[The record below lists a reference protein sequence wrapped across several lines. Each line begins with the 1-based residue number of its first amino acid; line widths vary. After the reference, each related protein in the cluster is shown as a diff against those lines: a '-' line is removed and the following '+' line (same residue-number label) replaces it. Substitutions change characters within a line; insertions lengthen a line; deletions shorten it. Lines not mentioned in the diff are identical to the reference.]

1 MSADLLLG
9 RFQKLPDGTHIV
21 GGKDIRSFGI
31 DAETGKV
38 RFASNRLDKSFDNTH
53 LFSLPIFT
61 FKYIILSCFA
71 FNAICCINFGLSLL
85 ICIIGMPRGGVLD
98 C

>member
-9 RFQKLPDGTHIV
+9 KFQKLPDGTHIV

-38 RFASNRLDKSFDNTH
+38 IFASNRLDESFDDTH
-53 LFSLPIFT
+53 LLNLQIFS
-61 FKYIILSCFA
+61 FKNIILSCFS
-71 FNAICCINFGLSLL
+71 FNAMCCFISVYH
-85 ICIIGMPRGGVLD
+85 C
-98 C
+98 